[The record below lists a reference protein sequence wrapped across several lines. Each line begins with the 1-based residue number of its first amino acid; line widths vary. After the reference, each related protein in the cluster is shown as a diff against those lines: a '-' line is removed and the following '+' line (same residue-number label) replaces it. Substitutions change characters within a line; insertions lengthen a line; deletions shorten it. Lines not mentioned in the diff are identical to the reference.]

1 MYDTYY
7 AETVDALKVIRFV
20 MKPLTQKFIC
30 IFFNVV
36 KIVKHL
42 LLSLYVKMFRLQF

>member
-20 MKPLTQKFIC
+20 MKPQEVYLHI
-30 IFFNVV
+30 
-36 KIVKHL
+36 L
-42 LLSLYVKMFRLQF
+42 